1 MSFKWTTSDVA
12 NGDIVIS
19 REQDNTLNDLVGT
32 INGGL
37 DRENL
42 PANCVAP
49 GQIVPKSVAICNV
62 ARRLYEENT
71 ITAVPGVGRSYWWA
85 SATGFN
91 ERDNDL
97 GGITLGAMQGGQ
109 TAVVAHVQ
117 NIDCE
122 EGMLQIL
129 WKNMQWINSHLT
141 QFAPGGTATHNG
153 SLKSVFWL
161 IKVDGNNV
169 CQSRSYYMNW
179 SNVKLE
185 CAIPISKGNHEVRI
199 EYNFVNSNANDFT
212 LSGLYNDTPIFHWW
226 GGTMFTTN
234 RIR

>member
-1 MSFKWTTSDVA
+1 MGFKWTTSDVA

-19 REQDNTLNDLVGT
+19 REQVNTLNDLVGT

-49 GQIVPKSVAICNV
+49 GQVVPKNVAICNV
-62 ARRLYEENT
+62 FRRLYEDNT
-71 ITAVPGVGRSYWWA
+71 ITADPTNSYWWN
-85 SATGFN
+85 TGFQ
-91 ERDNDL
+91 ERNNDI
-97 GGITLGAMQGGQ
+97 GGITLAKMQGGQ
-109 TAVVAHVQ
+109 TDVVAQVS

-141 QFAPGGTATHNG
+141 QYGPGGNAVHNG
-153 SLKSVFWL
+153 SLKSVFWT
-161 IKVDGNNV
+161 IKVDGNLV

-185 CAIPISKGNHEVRI
+185 CAIPISKGNHEVRV

-226 GGTMFTTN
+226 GGTLFTTN